1 MSENVNCFIAVLPFE
16 VPTTGNSRKKSKN
29 GCALASPSLPSVCR
43 RVTCNIGGHAE
54 VRSAIEAA
62 EVAIL
67 ATRTQAGVLAF
78 GAENDVRIAF
88 SDNTIEEFDLH
99 TIEVR
104 RLRYDGQE
112 RGLLRQA
119 RAMRSRANMI

>member
-1 MSENVNCFIAVLPFE
+1 M
-16 VPTTGNSRKKSKN
+16 
-29 GCALASPSLPSVCR
+29 
-43 RVTCNIGGHAE
+43 
-54 VRSAIEAA
+54 
-62 EVAIL
+62 AIL